1 MRVSLAVSHPRG
13 SRRFDRLVGKDE
25 FEKVFRAGR
34 KRVGRYFAIYSL
46 REIEGVSRLGM
57 VVPKRLV
64 GTSVR
69 RNEVKR
75 LVRECFR
82 MSLSANLNIAMIVR
96 LQRGYAVGE
105 RKVAGCELGALME
118 AATL

>member
-1 MRVSLAVSHPRG
+1 MRVSLASCLPSG
-13 SRRFDRLVGKDE
+13 SRRFERLVGKDE

-34 KRVGRYFAIYSL
+34 KRVGRYFAVYL
-46 REIEGVSRLGM
+46 FRENEGVSKLGM

-82 MSLSANLNIAMIVR
+82 MSLSANLTVAMIVR
-96 LQRGYAVGE
+96 LQRGYGPGE
-105 RKVAGCELGALME
+105 KKVAGCELGALME
-118 AATL
+118 TATL